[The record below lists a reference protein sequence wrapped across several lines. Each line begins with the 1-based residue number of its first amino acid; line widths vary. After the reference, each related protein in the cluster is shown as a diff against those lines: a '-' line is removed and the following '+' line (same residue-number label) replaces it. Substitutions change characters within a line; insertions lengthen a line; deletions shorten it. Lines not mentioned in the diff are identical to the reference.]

1 MNLEREIEAI
11 IDDNCVE
18 IPYEGTDVNK
28 GQIKYEIGKL
38 AIKFAKHYFIKQL
51 KTINEKATTQ
61 QLVIDWV
68 LKNYHLHLIIIPTV
82 TGHYTFKWI
91 DVQLDPEN
99 VIERPPYKNVDSSDY
114 NTVSEAEK
122 AAINHVLTLIHLI

>member
-1 MNLEREIEAI
+1 MNLEIEIEAI

-18 IPYEGTDVNK
+18 IPYEGTDVDK
-28 GQIKYEIGKL
+28 GQMGYDIKEL
-38 AIKFAKHYFIKQL
+38 VIKFAKYYYIKQL
-51 KTINEKATTQ
+51 KSINEKPTTQ
-61 QLVIDWV
+61 QLIIDWV
-68 LKNYHLHLIIIPTV
+68 LKTFHLHLIIIPTV

-114 NTVSEAEK
+114 NTTTQAKE
-122 AAINHVLTLIHLI
+122 AAINKFLTELI

>member
-18 IPYEGTDVNK
+18 IPYEGTDVDK
-28 GQIKYEIGKL
+28 GQMRYDIKEL
-38 AIKFAKHYFIKQL
+38 AIKFAKHYYIKQL
-51 KTINEKATTQ
+51 KAINEKGTTQ
-61 QLVIDWV
+61 QLIIDWV
-68 LKNYHLHLIIIPTV
+68 LKTFHLHLIIIPTV
-82 TGHYTFKWI
+82 TGRYTFKWI

-114 NTVSEAEK
+114 NTITQAKE
-122 AAINHVLTLIHLI
+122 AAINKFLTELI

>member
-1 MNLEREIEAI
+1 MNLEIEIEAI
-11 IDDNCVE
+11 IDSNCVE
-18 IPYEGTDVNK
+18 IPYEGTDVD
-28 GQIKYEIGKL
+28 KYEMKYDIREL
-38 AIKFAKHYFIKQL
+38 AIKFAKHYYIKQV
-51 KTINEKATTQ
+51 KAISEKSTTQ
-61 QLVIDWV
+61 QLLIDWV

-114 NTVSEAEK
+114 NTTTRAKE
-122 AAINHVLTLIHLI
+122 AAINKFLTELI